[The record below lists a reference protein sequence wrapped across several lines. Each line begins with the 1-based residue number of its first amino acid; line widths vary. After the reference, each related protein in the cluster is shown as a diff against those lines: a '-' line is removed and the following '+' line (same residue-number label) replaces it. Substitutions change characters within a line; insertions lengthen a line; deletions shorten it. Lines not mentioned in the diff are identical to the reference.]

1 MSRVTATIKDTIKV
15 GSNLQAHL
23 KDLRT
28 RMLKAAE
35 NLDFEEAATIRD
47 EVKRLESVEMAVASD
62 PMIRQST
69 LDDINSSSSK
79 RGRSTAGKGG
89 TRVFRGK
96 SVKKF

>member
-1 MSRVTATIKDTIKV
+1 MPAVPLEVLPYVRGIQLVLSSYEGYTKGKR
-15 GSNLQAHL
+15 
-23 KDLRT
+23 R
-28 RMLKAAE
+28 
-35 NLDFEEAATIRD
+35 EADKLIRD

-69 LDDINSSSSK
+69 LDDINSDSSK